1 MKKTKYLA
9 LGTRQGISTSN
20 STGRPRKPLKRS
32 KVTWVICWTLV
43 GQPMS
48 MWWRVL
54 LVGMTSSPP
63 SSMRQATRDFLIA
76 VNTNAI
82 IDSCWFCTCSWWSC
96 NSLLF
101 VPFVPLPPTPPPHPP
116 PFVTITRPV
125 ISAIEKYEKERKRRE
140 EKKEFVISEVWS
152 SKLAL
157 SLFLTKLEFKRPL
170 VSNFRRTLSLSL
182 VYLYNLTL
190 SVSCLLTFLTSLFVD
205 ITVNA
210 IQQISSNFIKFS
222 NQLFNCSWPY
232 FYCLL
237 AEILIRPYTLYDEE
251 FRNRW

>member
-1 MKKTKYLA
+1 MKKKE
-9 LGTRQGISTSN
+9 REE
-20 STGRPRKPLKRS
+20 KR
-32 KVTWVICWTLV
+32 
-43 GQPMS
+43 
-48 MWWRVL
+48 R
-54 LVGMTSSPP
+54 
-63 SSMRQATRDFLIA
+63 R
-76 VNTNAI
+76 
-82 IDSCWFCTCSWWSC
+82 
-96 NSLLF
+96 SLLF
-101 VPFVPLPPTPPPHPP
+101 LKFEAL
-116 PFVTITRPV
+116 
-125 ISAIEKYEKERKRRE
+125 
-140 EKKEFVISEVWS
+140 S
-152 SKLAL
+152 SL

-251 FRNRW
+251 FRNR

>member
-1 MKKTKYLA
+1 MKKKE
-9 LGTRQGISTSN
+9 REE
-20 STGRPRKPLKRS
+20 KR
-32 KVTWVICWTLV
+32 
-43 GQPMS
+43 
-48 MWWRVL
+48 R
-54 LVGMTSSPP
+54 
-63 SSMRQATRDFLIA
+63 R
-76 VNTNAI
+76 
-82 IDSCWFCTCSWWSC
+82 
-96 NSLLF
+96 SLLF
-101 VPFVPLPPTPPPHPP
+101 LKFEAL
-116 PFVTITRPV
+116 
-125 ISAIEKYEKERKRRE
+125 
-140 EKKEFVISEVWS
+140 S
-152 SKLAL
+152 SL

-222 NQLFNCSWPY
+222 KQISSNFIKFSNQLFNCSWPY

-251 FRNRW
+251 FRNR

>member
-1 MKKTKYLA
+1 MKKKE
-9 LGTRQGISTSN
+9 
-20 STGRPRKPLKRS
+20 KEEKR
-32 KVTWVICWTLV
+32 
-43 GQPMS
+43 
-48 MWWRVL
+48 R
-54 LVGMTSSPP
+54 
-63 SSMRQATRDFLIA
+63 R
-76 VNTNAI
+76 
-82 IDSCWFCTCSWWSC
+82 
-96 NSLLF
+96 SLLF
-101 VPFVPLPPTPPPHPP
+101 LKFEAL
-116 PFVTITRPV
+116 
-125 ISAIEKYEKERKRRE
+125 
-140 EKKEFVISEVWS
+140 S
-152 SKLAL
+152 SL

-251 FRNRW
+251 FRNR